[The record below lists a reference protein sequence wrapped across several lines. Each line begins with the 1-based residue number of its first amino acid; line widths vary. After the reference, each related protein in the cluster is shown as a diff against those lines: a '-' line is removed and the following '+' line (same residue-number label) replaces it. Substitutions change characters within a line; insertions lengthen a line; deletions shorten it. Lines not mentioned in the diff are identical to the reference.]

1 MQIVGLQKTT
11 LVDYPGVVACTLF
24 TPGCNFRCPYCH
36 NPELINPTHAFQI
49 IPEGEFLEW
58 LSGRKGWLD
67 GVCVTGGE
75 PTLQKDLPEFARKV
89 KALGFLFK
97 LDSNGTNPAMLEQ
110 MLDANLIDFVAMDIK
125 APLADYSKAT
135 KVNVVEANIQKSIDL
150 IRERAPDYEFR
161 TTVGPAWYSK
171 ATAKRIGEWLDG
183 SKAYY
188 LQQYVPGNT
197 LDPAL
202 SQDRFTKEEL
212 EELAAILKPH
222 FGKVE
227 IRGI

>member
-11 LVDYPGVVACTLF
+11 LVDYPGVVACTIF

-36 NPELINPTHAFQI
+36 NPELIKPTHAYQI
-49 IPEGEFLEW
+49 IPESEFLTW

-67 GVCVTGGE
+67 GICVTGGE
-75 PTLQKDLPEFARKV
+75 PTLQKDLPEFAKKV
-89 KALGFLFK
+89 KALGFKFK
-97 LDSNGTNPAMLEQ
+97 LDSNGTNPGMLEQ
-110 MLDANLIDFVAMDIK
+110 MLDANLVDFIAMDIK
-125 APLADYSKAT
+125 APLADYSTAT
-135 KVNVVEANIQKSIDL
+135 RVAVVQENIQKSVDL
-150 IRERAPDYEFR
+150 IRTRAPDYEFR

-171 ATAKRIGEWLDG
+171 DAAKRIGEWLDG

-212 EELAAILKPH
+212 EELQTILKPH
-222 FGKVE
+222 FKKVE
-227 IRGI
+227 IRGV

>member
-11 LVDYPGVVACTLF
+11 LVDYPGKVACTVF

-36 NPELINPTHAFQI
+36 NPELIKPTHAYQT
-49 IPEGEFLEW
+49 IPENEFLDW
-58 LSGRKGWLD
+58 LSTRKGWLD

-75 PTLQKDLPEFARKV
+75 PTLQEDLPEFAKKV
-89 KALGFLFK
+89 KDKGFLFK
-97 LDSNGTNPAMLEQ
+97 LDSNGTNPEMLEK
-110 MLDANLIDFVAMDIK
+110 MIDANLIDFVAMDIK
-125 APLADYSKAT
+125 APLECYSKVA
-135 KVNVVEANIQKSIDL
+135 KVEVKEEDIKRSVEL
-150 IRERAPDYEFR
+150 IRTRAPDYEFR

-171 ATAKRIGEWLDG
+171 EDALKIGQWLKG

-197 LDPAL
+197 LDPEL
-202 SQDRFTKEEL
+202 SQTTFSKAEL
-212 EELAAILKPH
+212 EELAAILKPY

>member
-49 IPEGEFLEW
+49 IPEGEFLQW

-75 PTLQKDLPEFARKV
+75 PTLQKNLPAFAKKV
-89 KALGFLFK
+89 KAAGFLFK

-110 MLDANLIDFVAMDIK
+110 MLDSNLVDFVAMDIK
-125 APLADYSKAT
+125 APLEDYSKAT
-135 KVNVVEANIQKSIDL
+135 RTDVVQANIQ
-150 IRERAPDYEFR
+150 R
-161 TTVGPAWYSK
+161 
-171 ATAKRIGEWLDG
+171 
-183 SKAYY
+183 
-188 LQQYVPGNT
+188 
-197 LDPAL
+197 
-202 SQDRFTKEEL
+202 
-212 EELAAILKPH
+212 
-222 FGKVE
+222 
-227 IRGI
+227 

>member
-11 LVDYPGVVACTLF
+11 LVDYPGKVACTLF

-36 NPELINPTHAFQI
+36 NPELIKPTHQYQI
-49 IPEGEFLEW
+49 IPEDEFLQW
-58 LSGRKGWLD
+58 LSSRKGWLD

-89 KALGFLFK
+89 KDLGFLFK
-97 LDSNGTNPAMLEQ
+97 LDSNGTNPQMLEK
-110 MLDANLIDFVAMDIK
+110 MLDAGLIDFVAMDIK
-125 APLADYSKAT
+125 APLEDYSKAT
-135 KVNVVEANIQKSIDL
+135 KVSVVEADIKKSVEL
-150 IRERAPDYEFR
+150 IRTRAPDYEFR
-161 TTVGPAWYSK
+161 TTVGPAWYS
-171 ATAKRIGEWLDG
+171 ADYAKRIGEWLKG

-188 LQQYVPGNT
+188 IQQYVAGNT
-197 LDPAL
+197 LDPEL
-202 SQDRFTKEEL
+202 SQTTFSKEQL
-212 EELAAILKPH
+212 EDLAKILKPY

>member
-11 LVDYPGVVACTLF
+11 LVDYPGKVACTAF

-36 NPELINPTHAFQI
+36 NPELINPTHAYQV
-49 IPEGEFLEW
+49 IPESEFLDW
-58 LSGRKGWLD
+58 LSSRKGWLD

-89 KALGFLFK
+89 KDLGFLFK
-97 LDSNGTNPAMLEQ
+97 LDTNGSNPGMLGE
-110 MLDANLIDFVAMDIK
+110 MLDAKLVDFVAMDIK
-125 APLADYSKAT
+125 APLEDYSAAT
-135 KVNVVEANIQKSIDL
+135 KVAVVQEDIQKSIDL
-150 IRERAPDYEFR
+150 IRTKAPDYEFR

-171 ATAKRIGEWLDG
+171 EAALKIGKWLEG

-197 LDPAL
+197 LDPNL
-202 SQDRFTKEEL
+202 SQQTFTKAEL
-212 EELAAILKPH
+212 EELAGVLKPY
-222 FGKVE
+222 FKRVD